1 MGTET
6 TIQQVVYPQQIKE
19 SQEKLLNSLFGV
31 TDPDTGVYTPGLID
45 QQTQVPQQQVQGF
58 TAPQQAA
65 FNLAQQ
71 GIGAFQPYLTS
82 ALGQQFGAAGTLG
95 QGVQAL
101 GGMDFDPSRAQ
112 AFMDP
117 YQQSVT
123 QEALKEID
131 RQTAMTQNQLA
142 GKAVGAGAFGGSR
155 FGLQQSELARN
166 AQDLK
171 SRRIFEDLSRNYQ
184 QAQAAAQAANQQ
196 MMQQGQ
202 VFGQLANQQGNIG
215 GQIANLGQAQQQLGM
230 GDVQSLMGIG
240 SLQQQLGQNILNTNT
255 ANLAA
260 QQALP
265 FNTASFA
272 SNILAQQAPFGGT
285 QQQTISPFAQ
295 TNPYA
300 QAFGAIGSLTSPGQ
314 GGLGSLIGN

>member
-6 TIQQVVYPQQIKE
+6 TIQQVVYPQQIE
-19 SQEKLLNSLFGV
+19 EAQQQLLNSIFGV
-31 TDPDTGVYTPGLID
+31 TDPATGVYTPGLVD
-45 QQTQVPQQQVQGF
+45 QSTTVPQQQVQGF
-58 TAPQQAA
+58 TDPQQAA
-65 FNLAQQ
+65 FNLTQQ

-95 QGVQAL
+95 QGVQSL
-101 GGMDFDPSRAQ
+101 QGMDFDPSNISQ
-112 AFMDP
+112 FMDP
-117 YQQSVT
+117 YQQNVT

-131 RQTAMTQNQLA
+131 RQSAMAGNQLA

-166 AQDLK
+166 TADLK
-171 SRRIFEDLSRNYQ
+171 SRRIFEDLSRNFQ
-184 QAQAAAQAANQQ
+184 QAQAAQQATNQQ

-215 GQIANLGQAQQQLGM
+215 GQIAQLGQAQQQLGM
-230 GDVQSLMGIG
+230 NDVQSLMGIG

-285 QQQTISPFAQ
+285 QTQTISPFAQ

-300 QAFGAIGSLTSPGQ
+300 QALGAVGSLTGQ
-314 GGLGSLIGN
+314 GGLASLIG